1 MMELALAIDVG
12 GTKLAA
18 GIVDGDGRL
27 LERASVATYDSPG
40 RPGTSHRPAT
50 PNPDH
55 PGSDRPGDG
64 GEELFARIAGLVA
77 RFEPYDRFS
86 CCGVGCAGPMTPG
99 GELVSPLNIPA
110 WRSFPL
116 AARLAEVT
124 GLRCRVHND
133 AKALALAEGWI
144 GAAVGVDD
152 YLAMVVSTGIGGGI
166 VLDGR
171 LFEGGTGNAGHIGQM
186 VEAAGA
192 GDSIACGRHPRG
204 RGIGDGHR
212 HPQRA
217 RAEEASTAVI
227 AEAGTFVGRAVA
239 SVANLLDLNWR
250 GRRVGGLGLG
260 EPFFAA
266 AQAEVDRIC
275 RLDHD
280 GG

>member
-27 LERASVATYDSPG
+27 LERSSVATYDSPG
-40 RPGTSHRPAT
+40 RPGTFHRPAT

-55 PGSDRPGDG
+55 PGSDRLGDG

-99 GELVSPLNIPA
+99 GEFISPLNIPA

-124 GLRCRVHND
+124 GLRCRVQND

-166 VLDGR
+166 VLNGR
-171 LFEGGTGNAGHIGQM
+171 LLEGGTGNAGHIGQM
-186 VEAAGA
+186 IVAAP
-192 GDSIACGRHPRG
+192 GRAIPSH
-204 RGIGDGHR
+204 
-212 HPQRA
+212 
-217 RAEEASTAVI
+217 V
-227 AEAGTFVGRAVA
+227 AGT
-239 SVANLLDLNWR
+239 L
-250 GRRVGGLGLG
+250 
-260 EPFFAA
+260 E
-266 AQAEVDRIC
+266 
-275 RLDHD
+275 
-280 GG
+280 